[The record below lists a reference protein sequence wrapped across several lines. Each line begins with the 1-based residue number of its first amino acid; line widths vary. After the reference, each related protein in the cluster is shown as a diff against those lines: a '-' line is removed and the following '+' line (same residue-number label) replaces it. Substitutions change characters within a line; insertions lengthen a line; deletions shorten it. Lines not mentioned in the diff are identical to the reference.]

1 METTYRM
8 SERGGFFTF
17 FWTVF
22 LTTALAVLV
31 TWLCGAYVYD
41 FARPG
46 YVLPAAA
53 MFSLDA
59 AARLIFG
66 FSLYLTL
73 KSSERE
79 GASPTARTASIT
91 LWIIAYAMSIMLLPA
106 LFVLKWQLFSF
117 IWMLGIIGVT
127 TAQFIVNFYV
137 SIGSAVTV
145 LPYWAMVIYG
155 AVICFMLI

>member
-1 METTYRM
+1 METTYRE
-8 SERGGFFTF
+8 SARGGFFTF

-31 TWLCGAYVYD
+31 TWLCGAYTYN

-53 MFSLDA
+53 MFTLDA
-59 AARLIFG
+59 SARLIYG

-73 KSSERE
+73 KTSERE
-79 GASPTARTASIT
+79 GASSAARTASLI
-91 LWIIAYAMSIMLLPA
+91 LWTIAYAMSILILPA
-106 LFVLKWQLFSF
+106 LFVMKWQLFAF
-117 IWMLGIIGVT
+117 IWLLAIIGVT

-137 SIGSAVTV
+137 SIASAVTV
-145 LPYWAMVIYG
+145 LSYWAMVIYG
-155 AVICFMLI
+155 AIVCFMLL